1 MSMRQFIKEHRLE
14 LDTAIRSTLKKSDY
28 KLNDEERRQWILN
41 DEELYHYARSC
52 GVNI

>member
-1 MSMRQFIKEHRLE
+1 MSIRQFIKEHRLM
-14 LDTAIRSTLKKSDY
+14 LDTKIRIILKKPNY

-41 DEELYHYARSC
+41 DEDLYRYARSY